1 MPGTIATGRNIFYRG
16 YVIHED
22 VPTICSTIYDR
33 RPDRTELATVGT
45 SREAMKW
52 IDSRISIEEKLGDTQ
67 VPIRELL
74 ALARSVAVL

>member
-1 MPGTIATGRNIFYRG
+1 MPGTVAAGRNIYYRG

-22 VPTICSTIYDR
+22 VPTICYTIYDR
-33 RPDRTELATVGT
+33 RPDRTELATVGR

-52 IDSRISIEEKLGDTQ
+52 VDSRISIEEKLRDTQ

-74 ALARSVAVL
+74 TLARSVAVL

>member
-1 MPGTIATGRNIFYRG
+1 MLETVARGRNIFYRR

-22 VPTICSTIYDR
+22 VPTICYTIYDR
-33 RPDRTELATVGT
+33 RPERTELATVGT

-52 IDSRISIEEKLGDTQ
+52 VDSRIAIEEKLEDTH
-67 VPIRELL
+67 VPVRELL

>member
-1 MPGTIATGRNIFYRG
+1 MLEAVASGRNIFYRG

-22 VPTICSTIYDR
+22 VPTICYTIYDR
-33 RPDRTELATVGT
+33 RPERKELATVGT

-52 IDSRISIEEKLGDTQ
+52 VDSRLSIEEKLRDTQ
-67 VPIRELL
+67 VPVRELL